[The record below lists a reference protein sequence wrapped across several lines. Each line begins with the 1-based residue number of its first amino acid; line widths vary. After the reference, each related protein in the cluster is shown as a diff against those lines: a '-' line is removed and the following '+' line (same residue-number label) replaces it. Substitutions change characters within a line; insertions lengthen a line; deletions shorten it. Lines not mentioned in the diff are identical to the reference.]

1 MNPPTTPPAA
11 QRLSG
16 RCDVT
21 DWHAEYTA
29 LALDH
34 QQRLA
39 HCAVL
44 LTTHGETEEVVEA
57 VVQLGEESIFLEV
70 IRGLTV

>member
-1 MNPPTTPPAA
+1 M
-11 QRLSG
+11 
-16 RCDVT
+16 T
-21 DWHAEYTA
+21 DWIAEYTA

-44 LTTHGETEEVVEA
+44 LTTHGETAEVVEA
-57 VVQLGEESIFLEV
+57 VERLSEESDFLEA
-70 IRGLTV
+70 IRGLTFET